1 MHANDVAV
9 TDYSNFNV
17 GDSIF
22 CVVYRYNRW
31 VDGYEVIVQEVT
43 DETITVAGAWDDVT
57 ATYEVHAA
65 PDGSAVRSPEMYS
78 SENQIFFIEFDD
90 LHDFTEY
97 HAAAAKARR
106 LRKELAGAASSAD
119 AAELQQIVTAIADA
133 ETAATAYE
141 KKRRTLKPR
150 PC

>member
-1 MHANDVAV
+1 MHASDIAV

-22 CVVYRYNRW
+22 CVVYLYNRW
-31 VDGYEVIVQEVT
+31 VDGYEVIVKEVT
-43 DETITVAGAWDDVT
+43 DKTITVTGAWDDAT
-57 ATYEVHAA
+57 TTTTTTTTTYEVHAA
-65 PDGSAVRSPEMYS
+65 PDGSAVRAPEMYT

-119 AAELQQIVTAIADA
+119 AAELQQIVTEIADA
-133 ETAATAYE
+133 ETTATTYE
-141 KKRRTLKPR
+141 K
-150 PC
+150 